1 MMETGEGKHP
11 NWVSFNTELS
21 VHYCEYGF
29 GGTWSL
35 LQSEA
40 RDGIA
45 NLGHFYSRDPG
56 EIYFNV
62 STSVSDDRLVFHWK
76 LKIEFDGSFNLSHT
90 IISMGKIHD
99 DIDYG
104 LFKLSL
110 AVADSDASTFI
121 DSGNHVYYTT
131 QKHASLWQQ
140 FNNSI
145 EINNYV
151 CYDLFTNVGMIIRD
165 IMGAWKA
172 QQVYGAEFVSALSP
186 TPVYVW
192 GEGPISRNLDDFSP
206 DLAVDVGGHRFS
218 IASAVKDKGERGM
231 WIMVYA
237 AHPLG
242 VERRLRNSGARSFR
256 FTDAADGTESISACH
271 NGMIEIEEEN
281 QEGYSEGF
289 LGLKVPA
296 ADSDG
301 NTLLAVISGIEKRI
315 APQLKCKC
323 Q

>member
-1 MMETGEGKHP
+1 METGEEKYP
-11 NWVSFNTELS
+11 NWVSFNTELA

-35 LQSEA
+35 QSEA
-40 RDGIA
+40 SDGIA
-45 NLGHFYSRDPG
+45 NLGHFYAKNSG

-62 STSVSDDRLVFHWK
+62 STSVDDDRLVFHWK
-76 LKIEFDGSFNLSHT
+76 LNVKSDGSFNLSHT
-90 IISMGKIHD
+90 IISMGKIYG
-99 DIDYG
+99 DIDYE
-104 LFKLSL
+104 LLKLSL
-110 AVADSDASTFI
+110 AVADSDTATFI
-121 DSGNHVYYTT
+121 DSGNHLYYTA
-131 QKHASLWQQ
+131 QKHVSLCQQ
-140 FNNSI
+140 FNDDI

-151 CYDLFTNVGMIIRD
+151 CYDLFATVGAIIRD

-172 QQVYGAEFVSALSP
+172 QQMYGAEFVSALSP

-192 GEGPISRNLDDFSP
+192 GAGPISRNLDDFSP
-206 DLAVDVGGHRFS
+206 DLAVDIAGHRFS
-218 IASAVKDKGERGM
+218 IASAVKDKKERGI

-242 VERRLRNSGARSFR
+242 MERRRRNSGAMSFK
-256 FTDAADGTESISACH
+256 FADTADGTGSLSSCD
-271 NGMIEIEEEN
+271 NGMIEIDEES
-281 QEGYSEGF
+281 QGGYSEGF

-315 APQLKCKC
+315 APQLRCKC